1 MECTTRAGDGL
12 DLCQVF
18 GVFADYEGHPFDTM
32 EAVYSGFVRVLR
44 YLYHLFH
51 QALNGGLSYKYLLY
65 THLSYAKENSVY
77 KYDGDRVY
85 HMSMIG
91 EKVKVT
97 ATMDPELTD
106 WIDKKIKSRKFASRS
121 HALEVAV
128 SELMNAEKTS
138 AKSHHEDPCK
148 ASMAA

>member
-1 MECTTRAGDGL
+1 M
-12 DLCQVF
+12 
-18 GVFADYEGHPFDTM
+18 
-32 EAVYSGFVRVLR
+32 
-44 YLYHLFH
+44 
-51 QALNGGLSYKYLLY
+51 
-65 THLSYAKENSVY
+65 Y
-77 KYDGDRVY
+77 KYDEDRVY

-106 WIDKKIKSRKFASRS
+106 WIDKKIKSRMFASRS

-148 ASMAA
+148 ASMTA